1 MQSVVVLAD
10 ERPNLLTELSYILG
24 KEGVRVENMSIEAAG
39 GKTAISILVRDAN
52 NAKEVLAKNGFEIVE
67 KNTMVLRVPDYLRK
81 MESIKNVLA
90 EKKILIKNMRLIA
103 SNGEKGIIALW
114 VDKPRKAFR
123 LLHEFII

>member
-103 SNGEKGIIALW
+103 GNGEKGIIALW